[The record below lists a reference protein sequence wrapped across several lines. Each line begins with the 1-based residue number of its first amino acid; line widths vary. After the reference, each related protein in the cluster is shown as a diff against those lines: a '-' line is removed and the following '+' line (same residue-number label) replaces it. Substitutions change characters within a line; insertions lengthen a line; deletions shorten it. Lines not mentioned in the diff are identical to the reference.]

1 MKRPTRQE
9 SRPVSQATELP
20 YRFLPFFRSGRCQ
33 NGRSRWTKSLKL
45 RKTLHVADYGGA
57 CRKVFTKSC
66 SRHQHLA
73 AIEAQDVAFPGLEQA
88 PAPMLRSWLGRFW
101 LRVAQCSAKTE
112 HDGSPLRA
120 SLRQVFR
127 LVRRLGQCFLYPTGA
142 VAASNPTEQCPI
154 SLQSCASRR
163 RALPTAGFDEW
174 PNRGKLHR
182 SWLGDGFG
190 TMQEYG

>member
-1 MKRPTRQE
+1 MFRSFRRTQQEPDDDPSPGHKGARVMKRPTRQE

-73 AIEAQDVAFPGLEQA
+73 AIEAQDVAFPGLEHA

-127 LVRRLGQCFLYPTGA
+127 PRAAFRSVLLVSDRGSGRL
-142 VAASNPTEQCPI
+142 
-154 SLQSCASRR
+154 
-163 RALPTAGFDEW
+163 
-174 PNRGKLHR
+174 
-182 SWLGDGFG
+182 
-190 TMQEYG
+190 

>member
-1 MKRPTRQE
+1 MFRSFRRTQQEPDDDPSPGHKGARVMKRPTRQE

-88 PAPMLRSWLGRFW
+88 PAPHAPLMAWKILASGRAMFSQNRTRWFALAGEPSPGIQARAAFRSVLLVSDRGSGR
-101 LRVAQCSAKTE
+101 L
-112 HDGSPLRA
+112 
-120 SLRQVFR
+120 
-127 LVRRLGQCFLYPTGA
+127 
-142 VAASNPTEQCPI
+142 
-154 SLQSCASRR
+154 
-163 RALPTAGFDEW
+163 
-174 PNRGKLHR
+174 
-182 SWLGDGFG
+182 
-190 TMQEYG
+190 